1 MVLLKVRP
9 FIRAAFFTALTAIG
23 AWLRL
28 PLPSGAITLQFLFAI
43 MAGVLLGA
51 KYGAFSQ
58 LLYVAL
64 GLLGL
69 PVFSSGGGFT
79 YVLQPSFGFLLGLIA
94 AAWVAGR
101 VCRHSTSVRR
111 IAVACSAALAA
122 LYCIGL
128 PYMAWIMGSY
138 AEQTLSFSQL
148 LWVGLLSFLP
158 GDAVKIALCCLLC
171 PRIAARLGKMHE
183 AVE

>member
-1 MVLLKVRP
+1 MLKLRP
-9 FIRAAFFTALTAIG
+9 FIRAAFFAALTAIG

-28 PLPSGAITLQFLFAI
+28 PLPCGPITLQFLFAV

-51 KYGAFSQ
+51 KYGALSQ
-58 LLYVAL
+58 ALYVAL
-64 GLLGL
+64 GLFGL
-69 PVFSSGGGFT
+69 PVFSSGGGFS

-101 VCRHSTSVRR
+101 LTRQAASVRR
-111 IAVACSAALAA
+111 IAGASIAALAV

-128 PYMAWIMGSY
+128 PYMAGILHTHGG
-138 AEQTLSFSQL
+138 QTLSFARL

-183 AVE
+183 AAE

>member
-1 MVLLKVRP
+1 MLKVRP

-69 PVFSSGGGFT
+69 PVFSSGGA
-79 YVLQPSFGFLLGLIA
+79 YS
-94 AAWVAGR
+94 R
-101 VCRHSTSVRR
+101 VS
-111 IAVACSAALAA
+111 
-122 LYCIGL
+122 
-128 PYMAWIMGSY
+128 
-138 AEQTLSFSQL
+138 
-148 LWVGLLSFLP
+148 
-158 GDAVKIALCCLLC
+158 
-171 PRIAARLGKMHE
+171 
-183 AVE
+183 